1 MLSINNK
8 EENQTMYQ
16 IKHHQEGS
24 ISKRKSLNIQIEN
37 KINIPKLLNPV
48 MKMPVYINKLNSRV
62 IKDKQ
67 DDHHDNVVKYWKDF
81 LLLQHC
87 VENEAKF

>member
-1 MLSINNK
+1 
-8 EENQTMYQ
+8 
-16 IKHHQEGS
+16 
-24 ISKRKSLNIQIEN
+24 
-37 KINIPKLLNPV
+37 

-81 LLLQHC
+81 LLLQHY